1 MLQFQPPGFGQK
13 VVNTSLGSMVYYTPI
28 ASPWTITTAKDKL
41 PTLVFLHNFGG
52 GASAYEWS
60 KVYPAFAPNY
70 RIIAPDLIGWGQS
83 AHPIR
88 DYQVSDYLSTLGE
101 FISQV
106 SETPVT
112 VVASSLTAA
121 LVVRLAIERPE
132 LFKALFLVCPSGFD
146 DFGQSAGRRLPLN
159 LIRIPFLNSLV
170 YSLGATNDVAVRNFL
185 VQFLF
190 ANPQLV
196 TTEMVAAY
204 LASAQQ
210 PNAEYAALA
219 FLRGDLYFD
228 LPLYIDQLNIPTVIF
243 WGERAQFTRVDL
255 GKRLARLNPQA
266 VRGFEVIE
274 NTGILP
280 HLEQPAVFVG
290 LLERYLQLLEVTGT
304 SH

>member
-13 VVNTSLGSMVYYTPI
+13 VVNTSLGAMVYYTPI
-28 ASPWTITTAKDKL
+28 ASPWTINTVKEKL

-88 DYQVSDYLSTLGE
+88 DYQVSDYLKTLGE

-121 LVVRLAIERPE
+121 LVVRLAIEHPE

-159 LIRIPFLNSLV
+159 LIRTPFLSSLI

-190 ANPQLV
+190 GNPQLV
-196 TTEMVAAY
+196 SSEMVAAY
-204 LASAQQ
+204 LTSAQQ

-228 LPLYIDQLNIPTVIF
+228 LPLYIDQLNIPSVIF
-243 WGERAQFTRVDL
+243 WGERAQFTRLDL

-290 LLERYLQLLEVTGT
+290 LLERYLPLL
-304 SH
+304 